1 MLLRFRKRFIP
12 ICVIIMMIFS
22 ACSSSSEE
30 QSEQTAPGPAEEIT
44 QDQDTDIAKDA
55 AEPEE
60 TEATW
65 DWSVQQPRGIEYQG
79 ADYVS
84 LSNGIYKIAGENE
97 PEQILECQD
106 AVGRVHG
113 EYMYWAV
120 YNEGSDLQI
129 LRFDADGQ
137 MLEIG
142 RASVA
147 WPVRNIDFNQDV
159 LYIRDILD
167 RVDAYRI
174 GADGSIAAIES
185 GPELQL
191 YEEENLAADM
201 RTNHPDDRDTIRQIP
216 YHVLDAGYAQ
226 ETLGKQFVAKYR
238 SEGETGG
245 SDLFVRDAEVEN
257 LLLSFYEEAIVA
269 ENMIVYMS
277 NAEKTELSVYY
288 MDDQAANQTFPL
300 AQGTFAIQYVS
311 SETAYGIWD
320 SITGGCYYSGIHLAT
335 GEKKEFFEANGYT
348 DYIQIGNRLY
358 YMEPETQEISR
369 KILE

>member
-1 MLLRFRKRFIP
+1 MLLRSKVRLIP
-12 ICVIIMMIFS
+12 ICIIIMMMFS
-22 ACSSSSEE
+22 ACSKNSEE
-30 QSEQTAPGPAEEIT
+30 KSEETTSRPTEDRIQNQDIDEDKDIT
-44 QDQDTDIAKDA
+44 
-55 AEPEE
+55 EREE
-60 TEATW
+60 TEDSW
-65 DWSVQQPRGIEYQG
+65 DWSVQQPRGIEYHG
-79 ADYVS
+79 TDYVA
-84 LSNGIYKIAGENE
+84 LGNGLYRAEGENE
-97 PEQILECQD
+97 PERILECQD
-106 AVGRVHG
+106 AVGRVQG

-129 LRFDADGQ
+129 LRFGADGQ

-142 RASVA
+142 RVSIA

-159 LYIRDILD
+159 LYIRDVLD
-167 RVDAYRI
+167 HVDAYRI
-174 GADGSIAAIES
+174 SADGNIEAIEP

-191 YEEENLAADM
+191 YVEENMAADM
-201 RTNHPDDRDTIRQIP
+201 RMNHPDDRDAIRQIP

-245 SDLFVRDAEVEN
+245 SELFVRDAEGEN
-257 LLLSFYEEAIVA
+257 LLLSFYEEAILA

-335 GEKKEFFEANGYT
+335 GEKKEFFEADRYT
-348 DYIQIGNRLY
+348 DYIQAGNRLY
-358 YMEPETQEISR
+358 YTEPETQAICR
-369 KILE
+369 QILE

>member
-1 MLLRFRKRFIP
+1 M
-12 ICVIIMMIFS
+12 
-22 ACSSSSEE
+22 
-30 QSEQTAPGPAEEIT
+30 
-44 QDQDTDIAKDA
+44 
-55 AEPEE
+55 
-60 TEATW
+60 
-65 DWSVQQPRGIEYQG
+65 
-79 ADYVS
+79 
-84 LSNGIYKIAGENE
+84 
-97 PEQILECQD
+97 
-106 AVGRVHG
+106 
-113 EYMYWAV
+113 
-120 YNEGSDLQI
+120 
-129 LRFDADGQ
+129 
-137 MLEIG
+137 
-142 RASVA
+142 
-147 WPVRNIDFNQDV
+147 
-159 LYIRDILD
+159 
-167 RVDAYRI
+167 
-174 GADGSIAAIES
+174 
-185 GPELQL
+185 
-191 YEEENLAADM
+191 
-201 RTNHPDDRDTIRQIP
+201 
-216 YHVLDAGYAQ
+216 
-226 ETLGKQFVAKYR
+226 AKYR

-245 SDLFVRDAEVEN
+245 SELFVRDAEVEN

>member
-1 MLLRFRKRFIP
+1 
-12 ICVIIMMIFS
+12 
-22 ACSSSSEE
+22 
-30 QSEQTAPGPAEEIT
+30 
-44 QDQDTDIAKDA
+44 
-55 AEPEE
+55 
-60 TEATW
+60 
-65 DWSVQQPRGIEYQG
+65 
-79 ADYVS
+79 
-84 LSNGIYKIAGENE
+84 
-97 PEQILECQD
+97 
-106 AVGRVHG
+106 
-113 EYMYWAV
+113 MYWAV

-201 RTNHPDDRDTIRQIP
+201 RTDHPDDREAIRQMP

-226 ETLGKQFVAKYR
+226 EAVGKQFLARHR
-238 SEGETGG
+238 SAGEMGVNE
-245 SDLFVRDAEVEN
+245 LFVRDAEVEN